1 MTKQMNSF
9 TFRTSSRRYVGM
21 TLRGVLSVQRQ
32 SFQSPH
38 PSLGFRS
45 FPPIFHQGSKDCSD
59 CFRQFLWQ
67 DWVLLFID
75 SPWFRKLMAFMH
87 AYSSL
92 LTFNWLNLRKR
103 QINRS
108 ITSIPS
114 SLNLEDRDHTRTPS
128 GHSPH
133 KTGKKLIKITSEI
146 LKFRNGIQKIFVKTA
161 SSLLGLLSWSRSKCF
176 SSSSACSDGD

>member
-1 MTKQMNSF
+1 MYPREVSPVSLLWSDSDAGPVATYVKWHRYHPQCLHLKAIQMTKQMNSF
-9 TFRTSSRRYVGM
+9 TFRTSSHRYVGM

-103 QINRS
+103 
-108 ITSIPS
+108 
-114 SLNLEDRDHTRTPS
+114 
-128 GHSPH
+128 
-133 KTGKKLIKITSEI
+133 
-146 LKFRNGIQKIFVKTA
+146 
-161 SSLLGLLSWSRSKCF
+161 
-176 SSSSACSDGD
+176 

>member
-1 MTKQMNSF
+1 MVSNGSPKCPLGKFHQSLCYGLTDTGPVATYVKWHRYHPQCLHLKAIQMTKQMNSF
-9 TFRTSSRRYVGM
+9 TFRTSSHRYVGM
-21 TLRGVLSVQRQ
+21 TLHGALSVQRQ

-45 FPPIFHQGSKDCSD
+45 FPPIFHQGSKDFSD

-103 QINRS
+103 
-108 ITSIPS
+108 
-114 SLNLEDRDHTRTPS
+114 
-128 GHSPH
+128 
-133 KTGKKLIKITSEI
+133 
-146 LKFRNGIQKIFVKTA
+146 
-161 SSLLGLLSWSRSKCF
+161 
-176 SSSSACSDGD
+176 